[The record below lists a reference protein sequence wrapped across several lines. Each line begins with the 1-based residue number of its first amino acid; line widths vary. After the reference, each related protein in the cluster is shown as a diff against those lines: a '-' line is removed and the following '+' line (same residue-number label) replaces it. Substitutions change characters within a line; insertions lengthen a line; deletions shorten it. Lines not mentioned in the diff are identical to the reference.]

1 MKKYISYKQNPKIEK
16 QYDAICIGSGLGS
29 LTTASLLA
37 RAGKKVL
44 VLEKHYTP
52 GGFTHTFTRNDYEWD
67 VGLHYVGEVNKEGTL
82 LKILFDDITD
92 GNLLWEDMG
101 EVYDRIVI
109 EGKEYEFVKGVS
121 NFKERMKLYFPTEK
135 DAIAID
141 KYVSLLFEASAA
153 GKNYY

>member
-1 MKKYISYKQNPKIEK
+1 MKKYISYKQNPK
-16 QYDAICIGSGLGS
+16 IGSGLGS

-82 LKILFDDITD
+82 LKILFDYITD
-92 GNLLWEDMG
+92 GNFLWEDMG
-101 EVYDRIVI
+101 
-109 EGKEYEFVKGVS
+109 
-121 NFKERMKLYFPTEK
+121 
-135 DAIAID
+135 
-141 KYVSLLFEASAA
+141 
-153 GKNYY
+153 